1 MIFLK
6 IYRANMITKKEKLF
20 LKKQRKNN
28 CQNLKTL
35 VDFFLV
41 ILFTFLKKSSVRYMI
56 FWAAPAHLMDVFG

>member
-56 FWAAPAHLMDVFG
+56 F